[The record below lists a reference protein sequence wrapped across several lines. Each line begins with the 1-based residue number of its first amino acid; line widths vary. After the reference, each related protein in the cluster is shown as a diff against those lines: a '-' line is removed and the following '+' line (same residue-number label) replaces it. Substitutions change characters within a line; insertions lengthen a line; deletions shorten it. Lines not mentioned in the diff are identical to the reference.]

1 MTKYILAAF
10 STVQLYAE
18 QLVGQ
23 LHRYLS
29 ASSTSNRGKSAQTP
43 VYLKLVN
50 MMLEHDLSVCPDRA
64 ACVQGSM
71 WSSCTG
77 TWGSRAT

>member
-1 MTKYILAAF
+1 M
-10 STVQLYAE
+10 E
-18 QLVGQ
+18 QLRSCAHHTRAMEPR
-23 LHRYLS
+23 LH
-29 ASSTSNRGKSAQTP
+29 TPKP

-50 MMLEHDLSVCPDRA
+50 MMPTIDLNMCPDKA
-64 ACVQGSM
+64 ECMQGSM